1 MLPRTNSNISK
12 SILGILCDKEI
23 NSQQKKDLLEFKKII
38 EKNTISPS
46 KKAAEKIYNIIGD

>member
-1 MLPRTNSNISK
+1 MINK
-12 SILGILCDKEI
+12 I